1 MSIAIFGYGVVGSG
15 VAGVIARCADEVE
28 KRSGVRLEVRTI
40 VDVRDFPEDDPYA
53 HLIVSDADTVFSD
66 PSIDIVVETIGGTG
80 VAYDFTKRAMLAG
93 KNVVTSNKELVA
105 THGPELLRL
114 AADNRVRYR
123 YEASVGGGI
132 PIIRPLHNDLAA
144 NRILSIAGIVNG
156 TTNYILTRMEQDGVG
171 FQEALSEAQENGYAE
186 QDPTADVDGLD
197 AGRKLAIMASIVLH
211 EHVPPENIHT
221 VGIRDVSPEDS
232 RLAAALGGNLKLIA
246 SMRRYDD
253 DRVALIVAPHFVAND
268 QPLAGTHGVFNA
280 VQVTGD
286 SVGDTM
292 FYGQGA
298 GTWPTASAVVADVIE
313 LATLPYTTVDAET
326 WPEASPGRLISHKDA
341 PVRAI
346 VRFKSGADRRAEIVS
361 ELAELRPEI
370 VELAGDDL
378 VLRVGD
384 QNEVA
389 GAPTDDVVTEGRL
402 VEALR
407 EWTPETVSILR
418 VL

>member
-1 MSIAIFGYGVVGSG
+1 M
-15 VAGVIARCADEVE
+15 
-28 KRSGVRLEVRTI
+28 
-40 VDVRDFPEDDPYA
+40 
-53 HLIVSDADTVFSD
+53 
-66 PSIDIVVETIGGTG
+66 
-80 VAYDFTKRAMLAG
+80 
-93 KNVVTSNKELVA
+93 
-105 THGPELLRL
+105 
-114 AADNRVRYR
+114 
-123 YEASVGGGI
+123 
-132 PIIRPLHNDLAA
+132 
-144 NRILSIAGIVNG
+144 
-156 TTNYILTRMEQDGVG
+156 
-171 FQEALSEAQENGYAE
+171 
-186 QDPTADVDGLD
+186 
-197 AGRKLAIMASIVLH
+197 
-211 EHVPPENIHT
+211 
-221 VGIRDVSPEDS
+221 
-232 RLAAALGGNLKLIA
+232 GGNLKLIA